1 MMFISHDLGVV
12 RHLCQRIAVM
22 YLGRIVEQGPSDEIF
37 RRPRHPYTQTLLAAI
52 PHLDA
57 DASAPV
63 VVALGEPPSAIDR
76 PSGCAFHPRCPHA
89 MAVCREEPGPPA
101 IVIDGVR
108 TWCHLHGEAGRTARI
123 ATAALGD

>member
-1 MMFISHDLGVV
+1 MLFISHDLGVV
-12 RHLCQRIAVM
+12 RHLCQQIAVM
-22 YLGRIVEQGPSDEIF
+22 YLGRIVEQGPSEEIF
-37 RRPRHPYTQTLLAAI
+37 RKPRHPYTRTLIAAI

-57 DASAPV
+57 DASGPAA
-63 VVALGEPPSAIDR
+63 VALGEPPSPIDR
-76 PSGCAFHPRCPHA
+76 PSGCAFHPRCPHT